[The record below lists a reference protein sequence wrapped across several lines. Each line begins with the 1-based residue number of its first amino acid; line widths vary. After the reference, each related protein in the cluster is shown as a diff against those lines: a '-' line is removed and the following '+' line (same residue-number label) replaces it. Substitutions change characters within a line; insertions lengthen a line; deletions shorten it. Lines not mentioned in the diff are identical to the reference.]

1 MSSYPPEAE
10 ALPGVPEPPA
20 APPGPSPLRR
30 IFLGQEGMRAGWRLL
45 IFLAIG
51 ACLQLL
57 IVQVGLRR
65 IPGVPEIIRQA
76 QSSSIISPR
85 FELIFESSGIA
96 VVYLAAL
103 AMSRIEKRRFG
114 AYGIPAEGAFGKLF
128 WQGAAWG
135 LGFETVEILG
145 IWALG
150 GFSFG
155 GLALAGAELA
165 KYAVLWA
172 IVFVMVGFFEEFLFR
187 GYALF
192 TLGSGIGF
200 WPAAF
205 LLSAAF
211 GAVHLGNSGEGW
223 VGALSVFTFGIFGC
237 LALRRTGSLWFMIG
251 FHAAADYAE
260 TFLYSTPDSGLL
272 AQGHLLNSAFHGPL
286 WLTGGTIGPEGSAL
300 AFVVFAI
307 AFWLFNRVYRPKAA
321 AEPSETSA

>member
-1 MSSYPPEAE
+1 MDAETTGTEAME
-10 ALPGVPEPPA
+10 TATGPA
-20 APPGPSPLRR
+20 AGPGPMQK
-30 IFLGQEGMRAGWRLL
+30 IFMGPNGIRAGWRLL
-45 IFLAIG
+45 IFLGIG

-57 IVQVGLRR
+57 IVQWGLRL
-65 IPGVPEIIRQA
+65 IPGVREIIREVQNGGV
-76 QSSSIISPR
+76 ITPR

-96 VVYLAAL
+96 VVFLAGL
-103 AMSRIEKRRFG
+103 AMSRIERRRFG

-135 LGFETVEILG
+135 LGFETVEIVA
-145 IWALG
+145 IWGLG

-155 GLALAGAELA
+155 GLALGGAELA
-165 KYAVLWA
+165 KYAMLWA
-172 IVFVMVGFFEEFLFR
+172 ISFVLVGFFEEFLFR
-187 GYALF
+187 GYAQF
-192 TLGSGIGF
+192 TLASGMGF

-211 GAVHLGNSGEGW
+211 GAVHLTNQGEGW

-237 LALRRTGSLWFMIG
+237 FALRRTGSLWFIIG

-272 AQGHLLNSAFHGPL
+272 AQGHLLNSSFHGPR

-300 AFVVFAI
+300 AFAVFVI
-307 AFWLFNRVYRPKAA
+307 AFLLFSWVYRAKAQEQA
-321 AEPSETSA
+321 